1 MEKWSGSDAPKTT
14 PCYLREPTAGLLN
27 QHEQRASQKRS
38 FAGCMQKVL
47 HIGIQNLELACSL
60 KKFSFSWERRLV

>member
-1 MEKWSGSDAPKTT
+1 MEKRNGPDAPKKA

-27 QHEQRASQKRS
+27 QHKQRASQKRG

-47 HIGIQNLELACSL
+47 HIGTQNLKLPCSL
-60 KKFSFSWERRLV
+60 KKVFF